1 MAKTTNSNNRKE
13 IKSKLASALEEKMDS
28 LSAGYKEI
36 LLDDLATAFE
46 SRLAIFRRATCVQ
59 FGVQD
64 AQMVEVS
71 TV

>member
-1 MAKTTNSNNRKE
+1 MAKKSNSNNRKE
-13 IKSKLASALEEKMDS
+13 IKSKLANALGEKMES

-46 SRLAIFRRATCVQ
+46 SRLAVFRRATCVQ
-59 FGVQD
+59 FSIHD